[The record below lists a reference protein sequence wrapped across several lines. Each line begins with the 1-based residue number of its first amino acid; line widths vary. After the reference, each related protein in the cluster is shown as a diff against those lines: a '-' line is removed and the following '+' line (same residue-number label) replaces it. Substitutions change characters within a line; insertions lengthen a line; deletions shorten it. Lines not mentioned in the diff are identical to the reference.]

1 MRPFFLSSNQRLS
14 KRRVAT
20 LSAQRA
26 RPDRCRNTERAS
38 WKRRA
43 ARRGSDSAAAICRRH
58 QATAGSSSTVVAGPQ
73 GRRRARTPVEMPY
86 DHELIASIDTDRTRK
101 FGAASSGPLKD
112 PFAMQA
118 TLIGVR
124 AGTGGGRSTTGA
136 IEVGRHRET
145 DGSAPARRCTCRQ
158 SPRDAKWSS
167 DSRRLVSRH
176 SKLIRELEC
185 DLVGD
190 SSVRGIDRHSS

>member
-1 MRPFFLSSNQRLS
+1 MRPFSLSSNQRLS

-118 TLIGVR
+118 TFIEVR
-124 AGTGGGRSTTGA
+124 AGTGATDRRPEPSRWADIEKLMGALPLDDALAARVLGTRSGPRTRGGWFLVIASSYANSSA
-136 IEVGRHRET
+136 I
-145 DGSAPARRCTCRQ
+145 
-158 SPRDAKWSS
+158 
-167 DSRRLVSRH
+167 L
-176 SKLIRELEC
+176 
-185 DLVGD
+185 
-190 SSVRGIDRHSS
+190 

>member
-1 MRPFFLSSNQRLS
+1 MRPFSLSSNQRLS

-86 DHELIASIDTDRTRK
+86 DHELIASTDTDPNEKVWSRV
-101 FGAASSGPLKD
+101 F
-112 PFAMQA
+112 
-118 TLIGVR
+118 R
-124 AGTGGGRSTTGA
+124 AIEGSICDAGDFHRSARRHRGDRSTTGA

-158 SPRDAKWSS
+158 SPRDAKWSW

-176 SKLIRELEC
+176 SKLIREL
-185 DLVGD
+185 
-190 SSVRGIDRHSS
+190 